1 MTCCVSIKKIRK
13 TTHTLHSTSER
24 RTEVIRAEK
33 LDEKTVAEVKG
44 DFYNVLMEFTALCRS
59 LVDAGIREE
68 DLIMAMAMS
77 RHMND
82 YQKFQGEDAKLAK
95 DFMEELSK
103 RVAEKREKRDAQA
116 NKSNSDT

>member
-1 MTCCVSIKKIRK
+1 M
-13 TTHTLHSTSER
+13 
-24 RTEVIRAEK
+24 IRAEK

-59 LVDAGIREE
+59 LVDVGIREE
-68 DLIMAMAMS
+68 DLIMAIAMS
-77 RHMND
+77 RHMDD

-116 NKSNSDT
+116 NKSSTDKS

>member
-1 MTCCVSIKKIRK
+1 M
-13 TTHTLHSTSER
+13 
-24 RTEVIRAEK
+24 IRAEK

-44 DFYNVLMEFTALCRS
+44 DFYNIIMEFTALCRS

-95 DFMEELSK
+95 NFMEELSK